1 VIFVQAL
8 FFIAIFLALP
18 LVRWNRGAIAG
29 LRIEVATSSLV
40 YFALVGIGFML
51 VEIPLMQRC
60 AVVLGSPIHS
70 ISVTLATLLLATG
83 CGSYLLS
90 RRHPEGLPP
99 SARGSHGVRR
109 ARGRVR
115 PQRRLPPALRPRR
128 GGAVRRAS
136 ADRRGDR
143 GAIRS
148 RPRDFFPSGLARVAR
163 VHEDLLAWGWALN
176 CGFGVLGSIAA
187 ITLAQG
193 LGFSQVLLL
202 GAVCYLIASL
212 AYRRLV

>member
-1 VIFVQAL
+1 M
-8 FFIAIFLALP
+8 
-18 LVRWNRGAIAG
+18 
-29 LRIEVATSSLV
+29 
-40 YFALVGIGFML
+40 GFML

-83 CGSYLLS
+83 GGSFLLS
-90 RRHPEGLPP
+90 RWHPEGLP
-99 SARGSHGVRR
+99 RGMAGPFAFAVL
-109 ARGRVR
+109 A
-115 PQRRLPPALRPRR
+115 
-128 GGAVRRAS
+128 GAVLHNGLSGALFDLVAAAPFAVRALTV
-136 ADRRGDR
+136 AATVAPFGIAL
-143 GAIRS
+143 GA
-148 RPRDFFPSGLARVAR
+148 FFPSGLSRVAR

-193 LGFSQVLLL
+193 LGFSKVLLL

-212 AYRRLV
+212 AYRRLA